1 VQLQNRDRI
10 LRRCINDERIM
21 QMIEENLQNSVRR
34 TLGIMNHMHH
44 ILKENGLHPFHFQ
57 RVQ

>member
-1 VQLQNRDRI
+1 MQLQNRDRI

-21 QMIEENLQNSVRR
+21 QMIEENLQNSVR
-34 TLGIMNHMHH
+34 LGIMNHMHR
-44 ILKENGLHPFHFQ
+44 ILKENRLHPFHFQ